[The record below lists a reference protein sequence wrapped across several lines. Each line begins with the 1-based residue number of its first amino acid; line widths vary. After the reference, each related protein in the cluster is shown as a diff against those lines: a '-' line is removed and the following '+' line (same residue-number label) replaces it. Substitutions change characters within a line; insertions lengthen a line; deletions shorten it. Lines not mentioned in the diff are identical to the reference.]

1 MKSRE
6 KRECWIY
13 AIGMMILAEA
23 FSWFQPIYTNVDN
36 FIISMVINRQ
46 YGEDTYNM
54 FLNPVLCWITA
65 TIGKIFSD
73 ADGFTLVTKI
83 TLLAG
88 IGTISY
94 FIAAHFRQWVERL
107 FFCFVLFLLI
117 VEMNLF
123 SDYFMVWAA
132 FFSFVGMVVLL
143 HNMRS
148 EIHKNG
154 IAIGTFFLCC
164 GLMLRLSGFALFIPF
179 ILLDIGVNFLFAAQ
193 NKKERIQYFKKFFR
207 VFGPAI
213 VCIFILLCVDFG
225 YKHSEKYED
234 SVNFCDAVSMIVDF
248 PMKEYDEVKDSIPDI
263 TQNDYESLENYLYA
277 DTDRITTAYCLRI
290 GAVGKKSTFSIELKE
305 IPLKVYSLIARFY
318 GLINFRIWCLSLL
331 AIGVLYLL
339 SPEKWYYK
347 GEICLAGAGAFLI
360 LLCLM
365 LAGRLPE
372 RIMQSVL
379 YAVMGIMI
387 VCMADERKERT
398 VKLYEKIGVVVLFA
412 AVVWNLRSVDFT
424 EHQSLWNVKTGAEE
438 SKWETLYEEDEVY
451 IWRSSEHRRYLMRDF
466 MKQGKLISTD
476 FFAHNISAGGWD
488 FNQVYYKEL
497 MEKLGVP
504 NPVWALVN
512 RKKTYYVA
520 SDCTNMWTYLK
531 EHYDAEVQVE
541 QVDEIDG
548 IPVWQFQ

>member
-1 MKSRE
+1 
-6 KRECWIY
+6 
-13 AIGMMILAEA
+13 MMILAEA